1 MAPFQR
7 WRSAASVEQGGALR
21 RPHAGLLRRQRRD
34 LRRAREDLVRQLG
47 GLMVEMYRRGDYRD
61 DLLARLC
68 SQVVAV
74 DDRVAELDT
83 LLATR
88 PRRPRSGEG

>member
-1 MAPFQR
+1 
-7 WRSAASVEQGGALR
+7 
-21 RPHAGLLRRQRRD
+21 
-34 LRRAREDLVRQLG
+34 
-47 GLMVEMYRRGDYRD
+47 MVEMYRRGDYRD